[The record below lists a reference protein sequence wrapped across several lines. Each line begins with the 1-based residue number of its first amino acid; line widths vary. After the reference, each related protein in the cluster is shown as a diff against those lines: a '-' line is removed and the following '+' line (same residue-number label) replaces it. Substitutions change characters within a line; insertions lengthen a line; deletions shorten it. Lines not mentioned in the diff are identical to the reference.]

1 MEKTE
6 RMLGLVAEWRGSG
19 MTQKEF
25 CLEAGIKLGTFSYW
39 VSRSRESEKGFIPL
53 TPERTHQTKEVELTY
68 PNGVKI
74 KVASGDVKTLSQL
87 IRLY

>member
-6 RMLGLVAEWRGSG
+6 RMLSLVEQWRGSG

-25 CLEAGIKLGTFSYW
+25 CMEAGIKLGTFSYW
-39 VSRSRESEKGFIPL
+39 VSRSRENEKGFMPL
-53 TPERTHQTKEVELTY
+53 MPEKNNLTKEVELTY

-74 KVASGDVKTLSQL
+74 KIPSGDLKTLAQL